1 MMARTRVSGGCWD
14 IWSCNGI
21 RASVNLVPT
30 EFSLEAEIRVLEE
43 HAGVEEARAAY
54 GDLMK
59 RGPAAGRAG
68 GAGDGGGE
76 KIGDNGGDSV
86 GALVPP
92 ANGADQR
99 RELGADAGEAG
110 PVARVVIKLEEDAE
124 QDVFREL

>member
-1 MMARTRVSGGCWD
+1 M
-14 IWSCNGI
+14 
-21 RASVNLVPT
+21 
-30 EFSLEAEIRVLEE
+30 
-43 HAGVEEARAAY
+43 EEARAAD

-76 KIGDNGGDSV
+76 EIGDNGGDGG

-99 RELGADAGEAG
+99 REFGADAGEAG
-110 PVARVVIKLEEDAE
+110 PYARVVIKLEEDAE
-124 QDVFREL
+124 HDVFR